1 MQANSSNSYKK
12 IQNYCAYQERSHYQ
26 VREKL
31 YSYGLHKQEVETLIS
46 KLLEEGFLNEE
57 RFATAFA
64 RGKFK
69 LKHWGKIK
77 IRYALQQQKVSIYNI
92 QLALQAIE
100 HTEYLSELQ
109 KLAERKWEQLSSQ
122 SLLLKR
128 QKLMA
133 YLQQKGFERNYILMV
148 LDTLKNTSLS
158 S

>member
-1 MQANSSNSYKK
+1 MQTNFSNSYKK

-31 YSYGLHKQEVETLIS
+31 YSYGLHKQDVETLIT
-46 KLLEEGFLNEE
+46 KLLEDGFLNEE
-57 RFATAFA
+57 RFAKTFA
-64 RGKFK
+64 RGKFT

-77 IRYALQQQKVSIYNI
+77 IRYALQQQKVSMYNI

-100 HTEYLSELQ
+100 HAEYLKVLQ
-109 KLAERKWEQLSSQ
+109 KLAEKKWQQLSSQ
-122 SLLLKR
+122 SFLLKR

-148 LDTLKNTSLS
+148 LETFKNTSLS